1 MVLYESTRSSNEGI
15 PSAEAI
21 KKGLSPDGG
30 LYVPQKMDK
39 ITPGE
44 INELVNL
51 PYTQRAI
58 TILKRFLD
66 DFTDKELADCVNQA
80 YSADKFSSEDIAP
93 VVTLNDNLHLLEL
106 WHGPTCAFKDMAL
119 QILPHFL
126 VKSMVKTGEKCEIVI
141 LVATSG
147 DTGKAALEGFADVEG
162 TRIIVFY
169 PDQGVSEVQKY
180 QMLTQTGSNVKVVG
194 VKGNFDDT
202 QTGVKQIFTDEA
214 FNTELE
220 IKGLKFSSANSIN
233 WGRLVP
239 QIVYYFSAYAD
250 MIKKNHIKAG
260 DKVNF
265 VVPTGNF
272 GNILAGFYAKQMGLP
287 VNKLICA
294 SNDNN
299 VLTDFIRTGVYDK
312 RRQFVK
318 TISPSMDILISSNL
332 ERLLFEL
339 TDHDHQ
345 KVANWM
351 KQLNEKGYYD
361 VGTKV
366 LEKIHQHFWA
376 GWSNQE
382 ETLKTIECVYNDYQY
397 VSDTHTAVA
406 IDVYDKYVI
415 TSGDLMPSVV
425 VSTASPFKF
434 NESVCK
440 ALFGKNEI
448 EGKSEFKLLELL
460 SQKSGW
466 AIPNGLKGLEHRAVL
481 HTTVCEKHDMKGIVN
496 QSLTL

>member
-1 MVLYESTRSSNEGI
+1 MVLYESTRGHNEAI
-15 PSAEAI
+15 SSAEAI

-30 LYVPQKMDK
+30 LYVPQRLNPL
-39 ITPGE
+39 TLNE
-44 INELVNL
+44 INNL
-51 PYTQRAI
+51 AALTYTQRAV
-58 TILKRFLD
+58 TLLERFLD
-66 DFTDKELADCVNQA
+66 DFSPDELRDCVNQA
-80 YSADKFSSEDIAP
+80 YSPDKFSSPSIAP
-93 VVTLNDNLHLLEL
+93 VVTLNENLHLLEL

-126 VKSMVKTGEKCEIVI
+126 VKSMEKTGEACEIVI

-147 DTGKAALEGFADVEG
+147 DTGKAALEGFADVDG

-169 PDQGVSEVQKY
+169 PDSGVSEVQKY
-180 QMLTQTGSNVKVVG
+180 QMITQAGKNVKVVG

-202 QTGVKQIFTDEA
+202 QTGVKHIFTDDA
-214 FNTELE
+214 FNAELE
-220 IKGLKFSSANSIN
+220 NKGLKFSSANSIN

-239 QIVYYFSAYAD
+239 QIVYYFSAYGD
-250 MIKKNHIKAG
+250 MIKNGHIKNG

-272 GNILAGFYAKQMGLP
+272 GNILAGYYAKLMGLP
-287 VNKLICA
+287 VNKLVCA

-332 ERLLFEL
+332 ERLLYEL
-339 TDHDHQ
+339 TDHDAV
-345 KVANWM
+345 KVSGWM

-361 VGTKV
+361 VGPKV
-366 LEKIHQHFWA
+366 LEKLQQHFWA
-376 GWSNQE
+376 GWSSQD
-382 ETLKTIECVYNDYQY
+382 ETLKTIECVYNDYHY
-397 VSDTHTAVA
+397 VSDTHTAVG
-406 IDVYDKYVI
+406 IDVYEKYVI
-415 TSGDLMPSVV
+415 TSGDLNPSVV

-440 ALFGKNEI
+440 ALFGQKEI
-448 EGKSEFKLLELL
+448 EGKSEFELLELL
-460 SQKSGW
+460 SKKSGW
-466 AIPNGLKGLEHRAVL
+466 PIPEGLRGLDKKAVL
-481 HTTVCEKHDMKGIVN
+481 HNSQCEKYDMKGMVK
-496 QSLTL
+496 QALTL